1 MRASRNRICAIPR
14 KGAEDEYRRDS
25 GALIGAA
32 LFGLFLVPVVYV
44 AFVRAVRLV
53 HRLIFAGT
61 GAIPVPKLIRHEGRQ
76 MILYGIPTCD
86 TCKKAL
92 KALEAAGHAVQ
103 FRDIRKDPLS
113 EAELA
118 RLVTEF
124 GDRLINKTSTTYRGF
139 NDFLKA
145 SEAEAQIAAQPAVM
159 KRPVIEAGERLFL
172 GWDDAVQAA
181 LLK

>member
-1 MRASRNRICAIPR
+1 
-14 KGAEDEYRRDS
+14 
-25 GALIGAA
+25 
-32 LFGLFLVPVVYV
+32 
-44 AFVRAVRLV
+44 
-53 HRLIFAGT
+53 
-61 GAIPVPKLIRHEGRQ
+61 

-92 KALEAAGHAVQ
+92 KALEAAGHSVS
-103 FRDIRKDPLS
+103 FRDIRKEPLS
-113 EAELA
+113 EAEIA

-145 SEAEAQIAAQPAVM
+145 SEAEAQIAAQPTVM
-159 KRPVIEAGERLFL
+159 KRPVIEAEGRLYL

-181 LLK
+181 LL